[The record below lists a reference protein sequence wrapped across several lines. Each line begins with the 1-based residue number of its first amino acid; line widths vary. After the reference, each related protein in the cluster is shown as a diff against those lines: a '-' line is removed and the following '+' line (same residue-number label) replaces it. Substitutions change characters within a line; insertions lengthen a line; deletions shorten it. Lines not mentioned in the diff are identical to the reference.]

1 MTEDGDANLP
11 YYLVRNESFGVTRPE
26 DDLLHPEKNAAIAHE
41 TLSETQYFSFSIPE
55 ARIHSYL
62 YLWHHPNLRVV
73 SGGAW
78 VWQGSKRHS
87 VEAELNDYRLFMRD
101 DVLKNDLHDYRLANG
116 YGVRVIEPLK
126 RFRVTYAD
134 VPRQNSFDLEY
145 TALMPPI
152 MTADNNH
159 FEQPMKVRGE
169 LILRGNRHE
178 VDGFT
183 IRDRSWGKPR
193 QEDNRRLPPLTTLQ
207 GVFSGDFAFSSLL
220 FDDATQEEGFE
231 SFALPADKL
240 IPSGSWIYRDGML
253 GAIVRAKRAVRR
265 NPDTFHTERMALEL
279 TDDLERTIV
288 VTATTI
294 TTWPSYGFWPN
305 QMVLCSCV
313 ELECGGLRTHGEVFD
328 IYSNDYMQHRAHL
341 QTERR

>member
-11 YYLVRNESFGVTRPE
+11 YYLVRNESFGVAQPE

-41 TLSETQYFSFSIPE
+41 TLSETQYFSFSIPA

-62 YLWHHPNLRVV
+62 YLWHHPNLGVV
-73 SGGAW
+73 TGGAW

-101 DVLKNDLHDYRLANG
+101 DVLKNDLRDYRLANG

-126 RFRVTYAD
+126 RLQVTYSD
-134 VPRQNSFDLEY
+134 SERHNSFDLEY
-145 TALMPPI
+145 TALIPPI
-152 MTADNNH
+152 MTADHNH
-159 FEQPMKVRGE
+159 FEQPMMVRGE
-169 LILRGNRHE
+169 LILRGTRYE
-178 VDGFT
+178 VGGFT

-207 GVFSGDFAFSSLL
+207 GVFSEDFAFSSFL
-220 FDDATQEEGFE
+220 FDDVSQDEGFE
-231 SFALPADKL
+231 SFTLSPEKL
-240 IPSGSWIYRDGML
+240 IPSGSWIYRHGKL
-253 GAIVRAKRAVRR
+253 GAIVRAKRTVRR
-265 NPDTFHTERMALEL
+265 NPDSFHTERMVLEV
-279 TDDLERTIV
+279 TDNLGRTIV

-305 QMVLCSCV
+305 QMVLCNCV
-313 ELECGGLRTHGEVFD
+313 ELECEGLRTHGEVFEL
-328 IYSNDYMQHRAHL
+328 YSNDYMQHRANL
-341 QTERR
+341 LAKRS